1 LFIKRCDLPHM
12 QTARRHHHDSLLIET
27 QFSPFRKRV
36 VAQPRSPGSD
46 DSELGREGSQ
56 ITPYDHADDSDADER
71 FPDDGDESVLQDTEW
86 LGVPADL
93 VHACC
98 YAVETA
104 AKQHSAAA
112 ASAAKTARS
121 ACTRQVEAR
130 LTAALA
136 EAEASWA
143 REYAT
148 LRTAAPQSA
157 ASAVQNTWNAWDN
170 VRTTVLPTHSSGWL
184 CACALQHLIT
194 LQKSGLRASQV
205 AAAAAVDAA
214 HAEALRKEQQRRRRL
229 ESKALLSDA
238 LTAKTDSSGSDA
250 LVLATQLSSVQAQ
263 QRQLQARNAALVE
276 QLRLLRADN
285 DRAVQAEA
293 DAVRALRTQHAAAS
307 SSINTSSSNS
317 SSSTGADSDASNSTA
332 AKAVISSDTVEWV
345 DSAATA
351 ALQIKL
357 TALQRRADAQEA
369 ELLLLRH
376 SHSVQQ
382 TEAAAAAT
390 QPSLAEQRSH
400 SSSDSSSSI
409 DNSSSSTRKTQVL
422 KAVPNSSSTTTT
434 TTATTAAQTALS
446 ADQRMVAALREVLTE
461 EQAAA
466 SAIAAELRAER
477 ARCLR
482 LEQQAKAALDD
493 AKQFVA
499 QSAVSTTAAAAPGGL
514 TFTLGQ
520 LLLACAVCCVAA
532 ALSLNVTAAGYTVQ

>member
-1 LFIKRCDLPHM
+1 M
-12 QTARRHHHDSLLIET
+12 QTARRHRHDSLLIGT

-36 VAQPRSPGSD
+36 VAQPCSPGSD
-46 DSELGREGSQ
+46 DSERGRESSQ

-71 FPDDGDESVLQDTEW
+71 FPDDCDESILQVTKR
-86 LGVPADL
+86 LGAPADL

-104 AKQHSAAA
+104 AKQLSAPA

-121 ACTRQVEAR
+121 ACTQQVEAR

-143 REYAT
+143 CEYTKLRIAT
-148 LRTAAPQSA
+148 SQNA
-157 ASAVQNTWNAWDN
+157 ASALQHTWNAWDN
-170 VRTTVLPTHSSGWL
+170 VRRTLLPTHHSGWL

-194 LQKSGLRASQV
+194 LQKSGLRASQL

-214 HAEALRKEQQRRRRL
+214 HAEALRREQQRRRRL

-238 LTAKTDSSGSDA
+238 LIAKADSSGSDV
-250 LVLATQLSSVQAQ
+250 LGLATQLSSVQAQ
-263 QRQLQARNAALVE
+263 LRQLQARNAALVE
-276 QLRLLRADN
+276 QLRLLRGDN

-293 DAVRALRTQHAAAS
+293 DAVRALRTQRAAAS
-307 SSINTSSSNS
+307 TNINCSS
-317 SSSTGADSDASNSTA
+317 SSSTGDDSDASNSTA
-332 AKAVISSDTVEWV
+332 TKAVRSSGSTAIEWA

-351 ALQIKL
+351 ALQAKVA
-357 TALQRRADAQEA
+357 ALQRRADAQET

-382 TEAAAAAT
+382 TEAAAVA
-390 QPSLAEQRSH
+390 QPSLVGQRSH
-400 SSSDSSSSI
+400 NSSDSSSSVN
-409 DNSSSSTRKTQVL
+409 NSSSSASKSELL
-422 KAVPNSSSTTTT
+422 KAVSSSSTTTT
-434 TTATTAAQTALS
+434 TTAATAAGAAQTALS
-446 ADQRMVAALREVLTE
+446 TDQRMVAALREVLTE

-466 SAIAAELRAER
+466 TAIAAELRAER

-499 QSAVSTTAAAAPGGL
+499 QSAESTAGAAAAAAPAGL

-532 ALSLNVTAAGYTVQ
+532 ALSLNLTVAGYTVQ